1 MSMNAYIDKNQDF
14 TGRFNHVME
23 CDGCTPEQVLI
34 IILANDGDK
43 SPS

>member
-1 MSMNAYIDKNQDF
+1 MSMNAYIDKNRDF

-23 CDGCTPEQVLI
+23 CGCTPEQVLI